1 MIKKRVKKYNSV
13 EAARKNNERILKGFA
28 VCYFVNDNT
37 PKQDIILTNL
47 KGERVQ
53 ITKTMSEAITCHRY
67 KWQIY
72 LCAGTVNTK
81 DEKELKVEPVV
92 CKQPYLQ
99 SELVGF
105 LNEQHSAFFADL
117 KSKNVRIEFGGWI
130 ARASGRELE
139 PKEMFN
145 MFDKLEA
152 WPNDRI

>member
-1 MIKKRVKKYNSV
+1 MTKKRVKKYNRV
-13 EAARKNNERILKGFA
+13 EAVRRNNERILKRLA
-28 VCYFVNDNT
+28 VCYFVNDST

-47 KGERVQ
+47 KGERAH
-53 ITKTMSEAITCHRY
+53 ITKTISDAITCHRY

-72 LCAGTVNTK
+72 LCAGTTNTK
-81 DEKELKVEPVV
+81 GEKELKVEPVM

-139 PKEMFN
+139 PIEMFN

-152 WPNDRI
+152 WPND